1 MVKRVIVLVAVV
13 LIMGLSLLAIQYD
26 PGSRAPKE
34 SKQLPPGPLTELK
47 IPFTGFR

>member
-26 PGSRAPKE
+26 PGSRATKE
-34 SKQLPPGPLTELK
+34 SRGLPPGTLTELK
-47 IPFTGFR
+47 MPFMGFR